1 MLYGKETLILEEVK
15 STFLSNEIR
24 KRPNQI
30 EQEGTSLV
38 AMGRKEREGKKS
50 QGLSKASLLSIGR
63 SLEGLQAPISV
74 IEEERAKC
82 ESRRSRECIGYQC
95 VNDFHRSH
103 FYG

>member
-1 MLYGKETLILEEVK
+1 MLYGKKTLILEEVK

-50 QGLSKASLLSIGR
+50 QGLSKA
-63 SLEGLQAPISV
+63 
-74 IEEERAKC
+74 
-82 ESRRSRECIGYQC
+82 Y
-95 VNDFHRSH
+95 H
-103 FYG
+103 FCQ